1 MDSRRPL
8 GRRFA
13 EGELFA
19 MAAAST
25 KSLTKPF
32 GLLSALWLAAGG
44 AYILYAWITYTGLY
58 RWAAEWEMAQF
69 GSYEAEGTVIGLFIA
84 LIGLPAG
91 LLALLGKKLGRPAA
105 GAGVTHA
112 PPAKRQVSPRT
123 FALIGLAAIA
133 VAVGSGWLGYR
144 KSQQPVAFEAVN
156 LSDHRAPQSTHVEMT
171 GVAQTGMIVEWEE
184 TINGNKTTTTYL
196 PLTAPDWKESQPIT
210 YFLRPAVNAI
220 AGPDG
225 YHMIDA
231 NSPPFAL
238 TQKGVLFSNDLPGAV
253 RTEYEKHGL
262 TLASPAYVLDTKED
276 ADLEI
281 YWEVAAGAGITA
293 LVLLLSAAL
302 VPIAQ
307 RRAAKRQGRA

>member
-1 MDSRRPL
+1 MS
-8 GRRFA
+8 
-13 EGELFA
+13 
-19 MAAAST
+19 AASAR
-25 KSLTKPF
+25 SLTKPF
-32 GLLSALWLAAGG
+32 GLLCALWLVGAAG
-44 AYILYAWITYTGLY
+44 YIGYAWITYSGLY

-69 GSYEAEGTVIGLFIA
+69 GSYEVEGTVVGLFVA

-91 LLALLGKKLGRPAA
+91 LLALLGKALGRPAK
-105 GAGVTHA
+105 GAAVTHA
-112 PPAKRQVSPRT
+112 PPAKRQVPPRT
-123 FALIGLAAIA
+123 FVLIGLAAIA
-133 VAVGSGWLGYR
+133 VTVGSGWLGYH

-196 PLTAPDWKESQPIT
+196 PLTAPDWQESQPIT
-210 YFLRPAVNAI
+210 YFLRPTVNAI

-231 NSPPFAL
+231 NAPPFAL

-253 RTEYEKHGL
+253 RAEYEKHGF

-276 ADLEI
+276 AELEI

-302 VPIAQ
+302 MPIAQ
-307 RRAAKRQGRA
+307 RRAARRQSRA

>member
-1 MDSRRPL
+1 MS
-8 GRRFA
+8 
-13 EGELFA
+13 
-19 MAAAST
+19 AASAR
-25 KSLTKPF
+25 SLTKPL
-32 GLLSALWLAAGG
+32 GLLCALWFVGAA
-44 AYILYAWITYTGLY
+44 AYILYAWIAYSGLY

-69 GSYEAEGTVIGLFIA
+69 GSYEVEGTVIGLFVA

-91 LLALLGKKLGRPAA
+91 LLALLGKALGRPAI
-105 GAGVTHA
+105 GAAVTQA

-156 LSDHRAPQSTHVEMT
+156 LADHRAPQSTHVEMT
-171 GVAQTGMIVEWEE
+171 GVAQTGLIVQWEE
-184 TINGNKTTTTYL
+184 TINGDKTTTTYL
-196 PLTAPDWKESQPIT
+196 PLTAPDWQESQPIT
-210 YFLRPAVNAI
+210 YFLRPTVNAI

-231 NSPPFAL
+231 NAPPFAL

-262 TLASPAYVLDTKED
+262 TLASPAYVLDTKDD
-276 ADLEI
+276 AELEI
-281 YWEVAAGAGITA
+281 YWEVAGGAGITA

-302 VPIAQ
+302 MPIAQ
-307 RRAAKRQGRA
+307 RRAARRQGRA

>member
-1 MDSRRPL
+1 MS
-8 GRRFA
+8 A
-13 EGELFA
+13 V
-19 MAAAST
+19 SV

-32 GLLSALWLAAGG
+32 GLLCALWLVGG
-44 AYILYAWITYTGLY
+44 AGYIGYAWITYSGLY

-69 GSYEAEGTVIGLFIA
+69 GSYEVEGTVIGLFVA

-91 LLALLGKKLGRPAA
+91 LLSLLGKAFGRPAV
-105 GAGVTHA
+105 GAAVTGA
-112 PPAKRQVSPRT
+112 PPAKRQVSGRT
-123 FALIGLAAIA
+123 LALIGLAAIP
-133 VAVGSGWLGYR
+133 VAAGSGWLGYH

-156 LSDHRAPQSTHVEMT
+156 LADHRAPQSTHVEMT
-171 GVAQTGMIVEWEE
+171 GVAQTGLIVEWEE
-184 TINGNKTTTTYL
+184 TINGDKTTTTYL
-196 PLTAPDWKESQPIT
+196 PLTAPDWQESQPIT
-210 YFLRPAVNAI
+210 YFLRPTVNAI
-220 AGPDG
+220 AAPDG

-231 NSPPFAL
+231 NSEPFQL

-276 ADLEI
+276 AELEI

-302 VPIAQ
+302 MPIAQ
-307 RRAAKRQGRA
+307 RRAAKRQARA

>member
-1 MDSRRPL
+1 MS
-8 GRRFA
+8 
-13 EGELFA
+13 
-19 MAAAST
+19 AASAR
-25 KSLTKPF
+25 SLTKPL
-32 GLLSALWLAAGG
+32 GLLCALWFVGAA
-44 AYILYAWITYTGLY
+44 AYILYAWIAYSGLY

-69 GSYEAEGTVIGLFIA
+69 GSYEVEGTVIGLFVA

-91 LLALLGKKLGRPAA
+91 LLALLGKALGRPAI
-105 GAGVTHA
+105 GAAVTQA

-123 FALIGLAAIA
+123 FALSGLAAIA

-156 LSDHRAPQSTHVEMT
+156 LADHRAPQSTHVEMT
-171 GVAQTGMIVEWEE
+171 GVAQTGLIVQWEE
-184 TINGNKTTTTYL
+184 TINGDKTTTTYL
-196 PLTAPDWKESQPIT
+196 PLTAPDWQESQPIT
-210 YFLRPAVNAI
+210 YFLRPTVNAI

-238 TQKGVLFSNDLPGAV
+238 TLKGVLFSNDLPGAV

-262 TLASPAYVLDTKED
+262 TLASPAYVLDTKDD
-276 ADLEI
+276 AELEI
-281 YWEVAAGAGITA
+281 YWEVAGGAGITA

-302 VPIAQ
+302 MPIAQ
-307 RRAAKRQGRA
+307 RRAARRQGRA